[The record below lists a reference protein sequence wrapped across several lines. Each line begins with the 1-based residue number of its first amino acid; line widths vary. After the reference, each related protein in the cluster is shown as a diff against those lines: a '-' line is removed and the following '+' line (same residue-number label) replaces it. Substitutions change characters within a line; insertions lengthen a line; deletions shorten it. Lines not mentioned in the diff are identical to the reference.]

1 MAGKNVAGRLQKLI
15 VAYSALGILATGTL
29 VAVVSAVPV
38 YHHLKQNEERNLL
51 LAVRTRTLAVEEYLR
66 RTKDIAKQIASRTEL
81 RNHLEAYSRQKLS
94 LKQLVNLSLPKLRD
108 ALNQS
113 QELAGITRLDVSG
126 KLAVTVGLPVPPEFW
141 PVPDAGSQEA
151 KVYGPVTLKGAP
163 YLVVGVPILFQSR
176 FPDSPFQS
184 RFRDSSIGQSRRV
197 GTDIV
202 LFKLDRLQQILA
214 DDSGLGQTGQTVLG
228 TVLPDGVQLFFPLR
242 ENKGRSPAVGQ
253 KAGRWWEINWKSSGA
268 PISAGGAEG
277 GADREG
283 AIPAAVAQGTQLP
296 IPNPQLPIPNSQ
308 SLIPKTSLLGIALQK
323 AVAQNTGILSPSGA
337 GGGAEIVA
345 YSPIRDS
352 QWGIAVTVADSELY
366 GPIYRQIAA
375 TGSAI
380 AVLVL
385 LGTGGTAL
393 LLRSLVGKAIV
404 HAAELERMVEQKTA
418 SLETEQQCRISVQ
431 EALREWEERYAI
443 AAAGANDGLWD
454 WNLESSEVYFSP
466 RWKATLGYGENEIGT
481 HSSEWFNRVHPDDVE
496 RLKAEITVH
505 FAGLTSHLRNEHRI
519 SHKDGT
525 YRWVLCRGVAIRN
538 TGDKAY
544 RMAGSMTDITAH
556 KAAEEENI
564 RLAAFP
570 RNDPN
575 PVLASDRQ
583 GNLIYINP
591 AAQRVLAQLGVE
603 EATGFLPAN
612 HPKLVRRCLETGYG
626 ERQIEA
632 TVGSRVFS
640 WTYHPIPALDVVHMY
655 ATDITERLW
664 AEQQLLHAAWH
675 DGLTGTPNRN
685 KFIHQLSQTVERA
698 KQRQD
703 DLFAV
708 LFLDLDRFK
717 VVNDSLGHS
726 KGDQFLIAVAR
737 RLEACLRPGD
747 LVARLGGDEF
757 TILLSEISD
766 VSDATD
772 FAERI
777 QLELMQPV
785 NLSGHE
791 VFTTAS
797 IGIAIGAYRPAPSQ
811 SEPVGRPYEQPEDI
825 LRDADLAMYRAKAL
839 GKARHVVF
847 DAAMHE
853 RALALLQLENDLRRA
868 IQENSEGSILS
879 SELTGGSA
887 TGRAQVYQGFSG
899 ESQSERLKGELLLYY
914 QPVVALDTG
923 RIAGF
928 EALVRWRH
936 PERGLISPA
945 EFIPVAE
952 ETGMIVPLGAWVL
965 LEACQQL
972 RRWQEQFPDR
982 HELTM
987 SVNLSGKQLSQP
999 DLLPQIDI
1007 ILQQT
1012 GISPAYLKL
1021 EITESVLMENAAA
1034 AAEVLEKLRDRNIN
1048 LCVDDFGTG
1057 YSSLSY
1063 LHRFPINTL
1072 KIDRSF
1078 VMEMSGDDENSEI
1091 VRAIV
1096 TLAHN
1101 LGMYVV
1107 AEGVETEKQL
1117 VQLWALQ
1124 CEYGQGYFFSKPL
1137 PAEDAEAL
1145 LADNPQW

>member
-1 MAGKNVAGRLQKLI
+1 
-15 VAYSALGILATGTL
+15 
-29 VAVVSAVPV
+29 
-38 YHHLKQNEERNLL
+38 
-51 LAVRTRTLAVEEYLR
+51 
-66 RTKDIAKQIASRTEL
+66 
-81 RNHLEAYSRQKLS
+81 
-94 LKQLVNLSLPKLRD
+94 
-108 ALNQS
+108 
-113 QELAGITRLDVSG
+113 
-126 KLAVTVGLPVPPEFW
+126 
-141 PVPDAGSQEA
+141 
-151 KVYGPVTLKGAP
+151 
-163 YLVVGVPILFQSR
+163 
-176 FPDSPFQS
+176 
-184 RFRDSSIGQSRRV
+184 
-197 GTDIV
+197 
-202 LFKLDRLQQILA
+202 
-214 DDSGLGQTGQTVLG
+214 
-228 TVLPDGVQLFFPLR
+228 
-242 ENKGRSPAVGQ
+242 
-253 KAGRWWEINWKSSGA
+253 
-268 PISAGGAEG
+268 
-277 GADREG
+277 
-283 AIPAAVAQGTQLP
+283 
-296 IPNPQLPIPNSQ
+296 
-308 SLIPKTSLLGIALQK
+308 
-323 AVAQNTGILSPSGA
+323 
-337 GGGAEIVA
+337 
-345 YSPIRDS
+345 
-352 QWGIAVTVADSELY
+352 
-366 GPIYRQIAA
+366 
-375 TGSAI
+375 
-380 AVLVL
+380 
-385 LGTGGTAL
+385 
-393 LLRSLVGKAIV
+393 
-404 HAAELERMVEQKTA
+404 
-418 SLETEQQCRISVQ
+418 
-431 EALREWEERYAI
+431 
-443 AAAGANDGLWD
+443 
-454 WNLESSEVYFSP
+454 
-466 RWKATLGYGENEIGT
+466 
-481 HSSEWFNRVHPDDVE
+481 
-496 RLKAEITVH
+496 
-505 FAGLTSHLRNEHRI
+505 
-519 SHKDGT
+519 
-525 YRWVLCRGVAIRN
+525 
-538 TGDKAY
+538 
-544 RMAGSMTDITAH
+544 MAGSMTDITAH

-591 AAQRVLAQLGVE
+591 AALRVLAQLGVE
-603 EATGFLPAN
+603 PAGGFLPAN
-612 HPKLVRRCLETGYG
+612 HPKLVRRCLETGQG

-664 AEQQLLHAAWH
+664 AEEQLLHAAWH

-726 KGDQFLIAVAR
+726 KGDQFLVAVAR
-737 RLEACLRPGD
+737 RLQACLRPGD

-757 TILLSEISD
+757 TILLSAISEIA
-766 VSDATD
+766 DATG

-797 IGIAIGAYRPAPSQ
+797 IGIAIGAYRRAPSH
-811 SEPVGRPYEQPEDI
+811 SEPVGHPYEQPEDI

-853 RALALLQLENDLRRA
+853 RAVALLQLENDLRRA
-868 IQENSEGSILS
+868 IQENCEGSILN

-887 TGRAQVYQGFSG
+887 TGRVFPG
-899 ESQSERLKGELLLYY
+899 ESQSERLKVQLLLHY

-928 EALVRWRH
+928 EALARWHH

-982 HELTM
+982 QELTM

-999 DLLPQIDI
+999 DLLPQIDE
-1007 ILQQT
+1007 ILRHT

-1078 VMEMSGDDENSEI
+1078 VIEMAGDDENSEI

-1137 PAEDAEAL
+1137 RAEDAEAL

>member
-38 YHHLKQNEERNLL
+38 YHHLKQDEERNLL

-66 RTKDIAKQIASRTEL
+66 RAKDIAQQIASRTEL
-81 RNHLEAYSRQKLS
+81 RKHLEAYSQKKLS
-94 LKQLVNLSLPKLRD
+94 LKQLVNLSLPKLTD

-126 KLAVTVGLPVPPEFW
+126 KLAVRVGLPVPAEFW
-141 PVPDAGSQEA
+141 PVPDADSQEA
-151 KVYGPVTLKGAP
+151 KVYGPVTLEGAT
-163 YLVVGVPILFQSR
+163 YLVVGVPILSQSR
-176 FPDSPFQS
+176 FPDSSFQS

-202 LFKLDRLQQILA
+202 LFKLDRLQQIVA
-214 DDSGLGQTGQTVLG
+214 DNLGLGQTGETVLG
-228 TVLPDGVQLFFPLR
+228 TVITDGVQLFFPLR
-242 ENKGRSPAVGQ
+242 ENKGRSVAVGQ
-253 KAGRWWEINWKSSGA
+253 MVGQMVGDKFETNWSQ
-268 PISAGGAEG
+268 ISADGADGGAERG
-277 GADREG
+277 GAK
-283 AIPAAVAQGTQLP
+283 PAAAAERARFPT
-296 IPNPQLPIPNSQ
+296 PNPQLPIPNSQ

-323 AVAQNTGILSPSGA
+323 AVAQNTGILWPSGA

-345 YSPIRDS
+345 YSPISDS
-352 QWGIAVTVADSELY
+352 EWGLAVTVADSELY

-375 TGSAI
+375 TGTAI
-380 AVLVL
+380 VVLVL
-385 LGTGGTAL
+385 LGTGGTAF
-393 LLRSLVGKAIV
+393 LLRSLAGKAIV
-404 HAAELERMVEQKTA
+404 RAAELEQMVEQKTA

-454 WNLESSEVYFSP
+454 WNLETSEVYFSP

-481 HSSEWFNRVHPDDVE
+481 HFSEWFNRVHPDDVE

-575 PVLASDRQ
+575 PVLASDRK

-612 HPKLVRRCLETGYG
+612 HPKLVRRCLETGQG

-632 TVGSRVFS
+632 TVGSRIFS

-664 AEQQLLHAAWH
+664 AEEQLLHAAWH

-698 KQRQD
+698 KQRPD

-726 KGDQFLIAVAR
+726 KGDQFLVAVAR

-757 TILLSEISD
+757 TILLSAISD
-766 VSDATD
+766 ISDATG

-777 QLELMQPV
+777 QLELMLPV

-797 IGIAIGAYRPAPSQ
+797 IGIAIGAYRLGPSQ

-847 DAAMHE
+847 DTAMHE
-853 RALALLQLENDLRRA
+853 RAVALLQLENDLRRA
-868 IQENSEGSILS
+868 IQENCEGSILN
-879 SELTGGSA
+879 SELTGGGVAS
-887 TGRAQVYQGFSG
+887 GRAFPG
-899 ESQSERLKGELLLYY
+899 ESQWEREHSQLLLYY

-928 EALVRWRH
+928 EALARWRH

-965 LEACQQL
+965 FEACQQL

-982 HELTM
+982 QELTM

-999 DLLPQIDI
+999 DLLPQIDA
-1007 ILQQT
+1007 ILRQT
-1012 GISPAYLKL
+1012 GISPTYLKL

-1034 AAEVLEKLRDRNIN
+1034 AAEVLEKLRDRNIG

-1072 KIDRSF
+1072 KIDKSF
-1078 VMEMSGDDENSEI
+1078 VIEMAGDDENSEI

-1137 PAEDAEAL
+1137 RAEDAEAL
-1145 LADNPQW
+1145 LANNPQW